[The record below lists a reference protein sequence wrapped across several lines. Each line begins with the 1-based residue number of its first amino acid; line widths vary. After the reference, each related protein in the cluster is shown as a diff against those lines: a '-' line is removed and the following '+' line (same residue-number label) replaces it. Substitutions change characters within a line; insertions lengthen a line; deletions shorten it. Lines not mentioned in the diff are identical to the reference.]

1 MMGTMRDGGEPEPER
16 PARESGL
23 EQYGRY
29 RVPRRGATP
38 PADVELHEVHRGTK
52 PGTRYYR
59 LTPVREQKLR
69 RVAPDYLQATAAALR
84 PADLPGRIWQSIKRL
99 LVGTPLA
106 TSQLAHE
113 RLSKL
118 KALAVFSSDALSSTA
133 YATEEILLILVLAG
147 TGALGWSLP
156 IAAAIAALLIIVAT
170 SYRQTVRAYPNGG
183 GAYVVAKENLG
194 TIPGL
199 IAGGALTIDYIL
211 TVAVSTAAGVAAITS
226 AASGLHSLRV
236 ELAVLVVALLV
247 LGNLRGI
254 RESGTIFAIPTYV
267 FIVSFGAMIAVGLV
281 RVISGNYG
289 PPPSA
294 GVEVTPL
301 EGLSLFLILRAF
313 SSGSAALTG
322 IEAIANGVPSF
333 KPPESKNA
341 AITLGWMAA
350 ILASFFIGVTV
361 LAHQFDVVPL
371 PDQTV
376 PSQVARVT
384 FGTTPMYYIVQVATA
399 LILVLASNTSFNGL
413 PALASVMARDRF
425 LPRQFSFRG
434 DRLAY
439 SNGIIVLGAAA
450 VGLLIL
456 YGADTHRLIPLYAV
470 GVFVSFTLSQA
481 GMVVHWW
488 RLREPG
494 WKRSMAINGVGATAT
509 AVVAL
514 IIAGTKFTHGAWI
527 VILAIPLLVVLFHRI
542 HGHYEGVRRLLAVDT
557 ALPLAL
563 HGTVDHRQQQ
573 AIVPVDE
580 INRAVVRT
588 LAYARAISHN
598 ITAIHV
604 TDDPEEA
611 EHLRREWERQV
622 PDIPIVIVESPYR
635 SLVAPVLAYI
645 DALDRRRPG
654 SLITVVLPEFVPA
667 RFWQR
672 WLHNQAAARLKK
684 ALAGRPNTVVI
695 DVPYHLRD

>member
-1 MMGTMRDGGEPEPER
+1 MRDGGEPEPEQ
-16 PARESGL
+16 PPRESGL

-29 RVPRRGATP
+29 RVPRRGASPTS
-38 PADVELHEVHRGTK
+38 DVELHEVHRGTK

-69 RVAPDYLQATAAALR
+69 RLAPNRLEATAAVLR
-84 PADLPGRIWQSIKRL
+84 PSGLTGRIWQLIKRV
-99 LVGTPLA
+99 LVGIPLA
-106 TSQLAHE
+106 TSQLTHE
-113 RLSKL
+113 RLTKV

-133 YATEEILLILVLAG
+133 YATEEILLILLLAG
-147 TGALGWSLP
+147 TAALGWSLP
-156 IAAAIAALLIIVAT
+156 IAGAIALLLIIVAT

-194 TIPGL
+194 TVPGL

-226 AASGLHSLRV
+226 AASGLHGARV
-236 ELAVLVVALLV
+236 EIALVVVALLV

-254 RESGTIFAIPTYV
+254 RESGTIFAIPTYI
-267 FIVSFGAMIAVGLV
+267 FIFSFGAMIVVGLI
-281 RVISGNYG
+281 RLVIGDYG

-301 EGLSLFLILRAF
+301 ESLSLFLILRAF

-333 KPPESKNA
+333 QPPESKNA

-371 PDQTV
+371 ADQTV

-425 LPRQFSFRG
+425 LPHQFSFRG

-450 VGLLIL
+450 AGLLIL

-488 RLREPG
+488 RCREPG
-494 WKRSMAINGVGATAT
+494 WKRSMAINGVGAAAT

-527 VILAIPLLVVLFHRI
+527 VILAIPLLVGLFSRI
-542 HGHYEGVRRLLAVDT
+542 HAHYEGVRRLLAIDT

-563 HGTVDHRQQQ
+563 HGAVDHRQQH

-611 EHLRREWERQV
+611 EQLRGEWERQV
-622 PDIPIVIVESPYR
+622 PDIPIVIVESPFR

-645 DALDRRRPG
+645 EALDRGRPG
-654 SLITVVLPEFVPA
+654 SLITVVLPEYVPA
-667 RFWQR
+667 HFWQR
-672 WLHNQAAARLKK
+672 WMHNQSAARLKK
-684 ALAGRPNTVVI
+684 ALLGRPNTVVV
-695 DVPYHLRD
+695 DVPYHLR